1 MEKLK
6 DFIYD
11 KNDILIAFIVMA
23 VAALIIFWRLDA
35 IMQYPEKIL
44 ETANETAASETVD
57 KDSDKTDSTDKSEE
71 SDKSNSSD
79 QTNESDKSDS
89 NKDSE
94 KDNDKDTTDDTQ
106 SSTSASLWS
115 GGQLTKD
122 ITVVVEGASATEAI
136 NCLVSAGLFKDYA
149 EYQSVCNDA
158 GFNHEKV
165 SSGTFTF
172 EKGWTK
178 SKVADTVNWG

>member
-23 VAALIIFWRLDA
+23 IAALIIFWRLDA

-44 ETANETAASETVD
+44 ETAQETAASETVD
-57 KDSDKTDSTDKSEE
+57 NDTDKSDTADDT
-71 SDKSNSSD
+71 S
-79 QTNESDKSDS
+79 
-89 NKDSE
+89 KDTE
-94 KDNDKDTTDDTQ
+94 KDTTDDTQ
-106 SSTSASLWS
+106 STQTTSLWS
-115 GGQLTKD
+115 GGQLTID
-122 ITVVVEGASATEAI
+122 ITVTVEGASATEAI

-149 EYQSVCNDA
+149 EYQSVCKDA
-158 GFNHEKV
+158 GYNHEKV

-172 EKGWTK
+172 EKGWSK
-178 SKVADTVNWG
+178 AKVADAVNWS